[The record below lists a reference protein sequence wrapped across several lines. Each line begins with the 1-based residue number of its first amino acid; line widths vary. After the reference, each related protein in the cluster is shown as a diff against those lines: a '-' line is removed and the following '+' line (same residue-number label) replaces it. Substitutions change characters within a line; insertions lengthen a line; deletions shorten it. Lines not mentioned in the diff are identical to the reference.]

1 MYLQRMN
8 SSQCIRFRLAVIFL
22 FYIEKMRIA
31 CRRRAQQRHDTERK
45 KVARTWKSIYIFRH
59 KTIPPT
65 LEKQVLVLVENN
77 LNKSFSAN
85 GAVIRL

>member
-45 KVARTWKSIYIFRH
+45 KVARTWKHIFRH
-59 KTIPPT
+59 KTTPPT
-65 LEKQVLVLVENN
+65 LEQQVLLLVENN
-77 LNKSFSAN
+77 FNNFS
-85 GAVIRL
+85 LQ